1 MTRSRKQISNG
12 QKRANPSE
20 GAKKNK
26 SDYQKAKKQK
36 TRDEKHSAAADDG
49 GMPDDPEVQ
58 SPGEGGKVSPT
69 PLPVLVDPWGGFEAL
84 MGIDPGSTP
93 EIREPTEEMRRVE
106 QLAHRAKAARTE
118 TQWKRRPKQEEMYQA
133 VREALSPPG
142 TIMTTQEISDMLPDK
157 DNETPDTKIR
167 TVRSILSLNDDFI
180 VTSTTRRLDANK
192 KRVSTT
198 YWALQPQPTTSD

>member
-1 MTRSRKQISNG
+1 
-12 QKRANPSE
+12 
-20 GAKKNK
+20 
-26 SDYQKAKKQK
+26 
-36 TRDEKHSAAADDG
+36 
-49 GMPDDPEVQ
+49 
-58 SPGEGGKVSPT
+58 
-69 PLPVLVDPWGGFEAL
+69 
-84 MGIDPGSTP
+84 
-93 EIREPTEEMRRVE
+93 
-106 QLAHRAKAARTE
+106 
-118 TQWKRRPKQEEMYQA
+118 MYQA